1 MRPALLAATL
11 GAATL
16 LSSCGMFEADLPPV
30 CPDVVILSDA
40 SRITK
45 FRDGPGR
52 APDDVEVEAE
62 IIGFKGECKRVKQG
76 AEVTLAVSMSA
87 KRGPADTDG
96 AAELAYF
103 VAIPDYFPSPQA
115 KAVFDTRLQ
124 FPADTGTLRH
134 VDGEVVM
141 TIPQPEGQAAAKEVY
156 LGFQLSDEQLRFNR
170 DKSRR

>member
-16 LSSCGMFEADLPPV
+16 LSSCGMFEKELPPV

-52 APDDVEVEAE
+52 APADVEVEAE
-62 IIGFKGECKRVKQG
+62 INGFKGECKRVKQG
-76 AEVTLAVSMSA
+76 VEVTLAVAMNV

-96 AAELAYF
+96 AADLAYF
-103 VAIPDYFPSPQA
+103 VAIPEYFPSPQA
-115 KAVFDTRLQ
+115 KAVFNTRAQ
-124 FPADTGTLRH
+124 FPADAATTRH
-134 VDGEVVM
+134 VDNEVVM
-141 TIPQPEGQAAAKEVY
+141 TIPQAEGEATGKEVY
-156 LGFQLSDEQLRFNR
+156 LGFQLSDEELRFNR
-170 DKSRR
+170 DKRSR